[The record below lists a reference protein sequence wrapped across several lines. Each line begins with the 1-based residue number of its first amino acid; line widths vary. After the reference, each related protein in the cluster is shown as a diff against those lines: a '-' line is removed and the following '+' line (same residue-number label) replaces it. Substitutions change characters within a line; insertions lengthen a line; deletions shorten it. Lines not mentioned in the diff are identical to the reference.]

1 MLWLILINFVR
12 MFINI
17 EGIDYV
23 TIKYST
29 SKGEILV
36 CEIKNPQT
44 AYYNKICAYW
54 NLKELVKKFRPP

>member
-1 MLWLILINFVR
+1 

-17 EGIDYV
+17 GDIGYITV
-23 TIKYST
+23 KYST
-29 SKGEILV
+29 SKGEILI